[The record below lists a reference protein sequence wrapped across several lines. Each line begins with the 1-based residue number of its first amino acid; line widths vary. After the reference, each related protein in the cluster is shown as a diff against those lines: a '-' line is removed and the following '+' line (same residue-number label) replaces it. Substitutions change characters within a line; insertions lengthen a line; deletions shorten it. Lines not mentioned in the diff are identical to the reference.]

1 MVAVNMLGYFT
12 SCCMWWMMK
21 AGEMSRA
28 LELCFL
34 LKQYDVLY
42 QIADD
47 LTQDTSP
54 EMITRVCYT
63 HTVEQ
68 L

>member
-1 MVAVNMLGYFT
+1 
-12 SCCMWWMMK
+12 MWWMMK

-34 LKQYDVLY
+34 LKQYDILY

-63 HTVEQ
+63 HTVGHF
-68 L
+68 